1 MRKAALLFLIALIAA
16 SCAQILTPGG
26 GPKDT
31 TPPRVVH
38 YFPDS
43 AATNFTGKRIVIRFD
58 EYVQLKDLNSQL
70 IVSPPMREQPD
81 VNIRKKEIVIDLNDT
96 LLENTTYTISFGNS
110 ISDITEGN
118 KLDNFRYVFSTGPV
132 IDSIRFS
139 GRVVNASTL
148 AGEKGVLVMLY
159 KSNGDSVPYK
169 ERPYYFTKTK
179 DDGSF
184 LLTNLQA
191 GKYKVF
197 ALDDK
202 NQNYLYDNSEERIAF
217 ADDLV
222 DLNANVDT
230 MLLKMFREEPSK
242 QSKMRVTQNV
252 PGRVTLA
259 YVLPLKNP
267 QVKFVPEIPAGM
279 NPLIEKSVTGDSIDI
294 WLSSFAL
301 DSVKI
306 LVSDETGF
314 ADTSASITL
323 SKLEQTRHSSRGA
336 GASARKLQ
344 LGTNVQSAQSFQ
356 SGKPLIVSSNIPI
369 REWKA
374 SDFILLRGTDTL
386 QADISVSENKR
397 FFTFKNTFEEDSAY
411 SLFIGPGALTDWF
424 GQKNDTLK
432 VRFKIQ
438 SASTY
443 GKLSITPT
451 GLPAGHYLLQ
461 VVNEKDQLI
470 RELAI
475 SGSTPVTFEKMPGG
489 TFRLKLIND
498 ENSNGKWDT
507 GNYLLHRQPERVIYY
522 AKPVKMRAGWDL
534 DMEWVFN

>member
-16 SCAQILTPGG
+16 SCAQILSPGG

-132 IDSIRFS
+132 IDSIHFS

-159 KSNGDSVPYK
+159 KSTGDSVPYK

-222 DLNANVDT
+222 DLSANVDT

-242 QSKMRVTQNV
+242 QSKMKVTQNV

-259 YVLPLKNP
+259 YALPLKNP
-267 QVKFVPEIPAGM
+267 QVKFIPEIPADM
-279 NPLIEKSVTGDSIDI
+279 NPLIEKSVTGDSLDI
-294 WLSSFAL
+294 WLSSIAL
-301 DSVKI
+301 DSMKI
-306 LVSDETGF
+306 IVSDESGF

-323 SKLEQTRHSSRGA
+323 SKTGQTKHSARG
-336 GASARKLQ
+336 GGSNARKLQ

-356 SGKPLIVSSNIPI
+356 SGKPLIVNSNIPI

-374 SDFILLRGTDTL
+374 SDFILLRGADTL
-386 QADISVSENKR
+386 KADISVSENKR

-411 SLFIGPGALTDWF
+411 SLFIRPGVLTDWF

-451 GLPAGHYLLQ
+451 GLTAGHYLLQ
-461 VVNEKDQLI
+461 VVTEKDQLI
-470 RELAI
+470 RELTI
-475 SGSTPVTFEKMPGG
+475 GGSAPVAFEKMAGG
-489 TFRLKLIND
+489 SFRLKLIND

-534 DMEWVFN
+534 DVEWVFN